1 MTPYAAFLRGVSPM
15 NAKMADL
22 ARAFTK
28 AGFTDVATVASSG
41 NVVFRAKGTPAQ
53 IEKRVAEASTFL
65 AFIRPVEEL
74 AALLA
79 RDPFARFDLPKDAKR
94 VVTFLRARPKPA
106 PKLPATLELATIY
119 AVDGLEALSAY
130 RPQPGN
136 PVFMTLIERTFGSEV
151 TTRTWDSVARIVK
164 RGRF

>member
-28 AGFTDVATVASSG
+28 AGFTEVATVASSG

-53 IEKRVAEASTFL
+53 VEKRVASASKFL
-65 AFIRPVEEL
+65 AFIRPIDEL

-79 RDPFARFDLPKDAKR
+79 RDPFARFDLPRDAKR
-94 VVTFLRARPKPA
+94 VVTFLRERPRV
-106 PKLPATLELATIY
+106 KLPATLEKATIY
-119 AVDGLEALSAY
+119 AIEGREALSAY
-130 RPQPGN
+130 RVQPGN

-151 TTRTWDSVARIVK
+151 TTRTWDSVARIVAK
-164 RGRF
+164 APR